1 MPLFDVFW
9 MIVIISLFFAWI
21 MLLFRVFADLL
32 RSGDLSGWAKAVWA
46 LVVIVL
52 PLLGVL
58 AYVGMRGEGMKE
70 RQLED
75 ALRAAGAGSG
85 LDAMRRAESQ
95 AFINTQGL

>member
-1 MPLFDVFW
+1 MFDVFW

-32 RSGDLSGWAKAVWA
+32 RSGDLGGLAKAVWA

-58 AYVGMRGEGMKE
+58 AYVGMRGEGMKQ

-75 ALRAAGAGSG
+75 DLRASGRGSG
-85 LDAMRRAESQ
+85 PDDMRRAESQ

>member
-32 RSGDLSGWAKAVWA
+32 RSGDLSGWGKAIWA
-46 LVVIVL
+46 LFVVVL
-52 PLLGVL
+52 PLLGTL
-58 AYVGMRGEGMKE
+58 LYVGMRGEGMKE

-75 ALRAAGAGSG
+75 DLRAAGRGSAHG
-85 LDAMRRAESQ
+85 DMRTAQSQ
-95 AFINTQGL
+95 AYINTQGL